1 MSKYDNSNNN
11 NNDNNSNN
19 NVNNNKLIL
28 RCRWF
33 LCVCCLTYEVVTS
46 ASIVVI
52 EHKSFCQMKHKYI
65 RQALI

>member
-19 NVNNNKLIL
+19 NVNNNKLTL
-28 RCRWF
+28 RCR
-33 LCVCCLTYEVVTS
+33 S